1 MPQSITYFANNS
13 SLSIKSDITNWYV
26 IYTKPRHEFKV
37 NERLILM
44 GLTTFCPTIVKVSQW
59 SDRKKKIKKP
69 ALPSMILVNLNEKD
83 RNVVFDCPGVVRYM
97 FYDKKIVTVSQNEVD
112 VLKNHLEGKN
122 CLNSSISSL
131 NIGDHLNI
139 EQLQN
144 RVGEIVK
151 VTSSRVWVKIQSLNI
166 KVRLDII

>member
-1 MPQSITYFANNS
+1 MSVNLSLHNS
-13 SLSIKSDITNWYV
+13 KSELFSTTSKPNWYV
-26 IYTKPRHEFKV
+26 VYTKPRHEFKV

>member
-1 MPQSITYFANNS
+1 MSVNLSLHNS
-13 SLSIKSDITNWYV
+13 KSELFSTTSKPNWYV
-26 IYTKPRHEFKV
+26 VYTKPRHEFKV
-37 NERLILM
+37 NERLTLM
-44 GLTTFCPTIVKVSQW
+44 GLITYCPSISKVSQW
-59 SDRKKKIKKP
+59 SDRKKKIKTP
-69 ALPSMILVNLNEKD
+69 VLPSMILVYLKEKERD
-83 RNVVFDCPGVVRYM
+83 VVFDCPGVVRYM
-97 FYDKKIVTVSQNEVD
+97 FYNKKIVIVPQND
-112 VLKNHLEGKN
+112 VNILKNHLEGKN

-151 VTSSRVWVKIQSLNI
+151 VTSSKIWVRIRSLNI